1 MSLAG
6 ISGMRAAAGDLIE
19 VARSLNA
26 AEWQAPS
33 AATGW
38 SVHDVVSHVG
48 CLLELL
54 QAAVGGEDLPDSGIE
69 SLNDMMV
76 AERRGWDTARTLNN
90 VEKQLEQAI
99 TVFTPLQEPSMAAME
114 TPMFN
119 LGTYP
124 LHAIT
129 DMFTF
134 DMTTHLRYDI
144 LAPRG
149 PINRQLPPLD
159 ETCLGPSVS
168 WLLGGIAKMQPDLAG
183 HLTAPLALHLIGPG
197 ARNLLIRAQAGNI
210 FVDPLRSSDEA
221 AATLRSSTGDFLA
234 WSTARLPWRTLVTIE
249 GDQSAATTFLDAIN
263 LI

>member
-19 VARSLNA
+19 VARSLNE
-26 AEWQAPS
+26 AEWQTPS

-38 SVHDVVSHVG
+38 SVQDVVSHVG

-54 QAAVGGEDLPDSGIE
+54 QAAVGGEALPDSGIE
-69 SLNDMMV
+69 RLNEVMV
-76 AERRGWDTARTLNN
+76 AGRRGWDTARTLNN

-99 TVFTPLQEPSMAAME
+99 TLFTPLQEPPTASVE
-114 TPMFN
+114 TPMFD

-149 PINRQLPPLD
+149 PIGRELPPLD
-159 ETCLGPSVS
+159 EARSGPSVS

-183 HLTAPLALHLIGPG
+183 HLTAPLALHLTGPG
-197 ARNLLIRAQAGNI
+197 ARNVLIRAHAGAI
-210 FVDPLRSSDEA
+210 SVDPLRSPDEA
-221 AATLRSSTGDFLA
+221 GATLTSTTTDFLG

-249 GDQSAATTFLDAIN
+249 GDQSAATAFLDAIN
-263 LI
+263 LV

>member
-1 MSLAG
+1 MSMPG

-19 VARSLNA
+19 IARSLNE
-26 AEWQAPS
+26 AEWQTPS

-38 SVHDVVSHVG
+38 SVQDVVSHVG

-54 QAAVGGEDLPDSGIE
+54 QAAVGGEVLPDSGIE
-69 SLNDMMV
+69 RLNEVMV
-76 AERRGWDTARTLNN
+76 AERRSWDAASTLNN

-99 TVFTPLQEPSMAAME
+99 TLFTPLQEPAMASLE
-114 TPMFN
+114 TPMLD

-129 DMFTF
+129 DMFAF

-149 PINRQLPPLD
+149 PIIRQLPPLD
-159 ETCLGPSVS
+159 ETRLGPSVS
-168 WLLGGIAKMQPDLAG
+168 WLLGGIAKMQPNLAG
-183 HLTAPLALHLIGPG
+183 QLTAPLALHLTGPG
-197 ARNLLIRAQAGNI
+197 ARDVIIRAQAGTI
-210 FVDPLRSSDEA
+210 FVDPLHPSDEA
-221 AATLRSSTGDFLA
+221 AATLTSTTGDFLA
-234 WSTARLPWRTLVTIE
+234 WSTARLAWRALVTVK
-249 GDQSAATTFLDAIN
+249 GDQSAGATFLDAIN

>member
-1 MSLAG
+1 MSVTG

-19 VARSLNA
+19 VARSLND
-26 AEWQAPS
+26 AEWQTPS

-54 QAAVGGEDLPDSGIE
+54 QSAVGGEALPDSGIE
-69 SLNDMMV
+69 RLNEVMV
-76 AERRGWDTARTLNN
+76 AGRRGWDTARTLNN

-99 TVFTPLQEPSMAAME
+99 TLFTPLQEPSMASVE
-114 TPMFN
+114 TPMLD

-124 LHAIT
+124 LHAVT

-159 ETCLGPSVS
+159 ETRLGPSVS
-168 WLLGGIAKMQPDLAG
+168 WLLGGIAKMQPNLAG
-183 HLTAPLALHLIGPG
+183 HLTEPLALHLTGPG
-197 ARNLLIRAQAGNI
+197 ARDVVIRAQAGTI
-210 FVDPLRSSDEA
+210 FVDPLHSSDEA
-221 AATLRSSTGDFLA
+221 AATLTSTTGDFLA
-234 WSTARLPWRTLVTIE
+234 WSTARLPWRTLVTIA
-249 GDQSAATTFLDAIN
+249 GDQSAGTTFLDAIN